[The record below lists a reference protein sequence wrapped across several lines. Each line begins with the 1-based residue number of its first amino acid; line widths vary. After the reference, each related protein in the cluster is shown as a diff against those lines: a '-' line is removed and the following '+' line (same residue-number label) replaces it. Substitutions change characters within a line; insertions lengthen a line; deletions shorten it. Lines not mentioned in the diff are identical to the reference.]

1 MVKQKKKDSPEISLE
16 KSILYLN
23 KMLTEGVCISKID
36 GKVLNL
42 IMNLYPHL
50 YLSFMS
56 KVENES
62 KIPFVLTTD

>member
-1 MVKQKKKDSPEISLE
+1 MAKQNKKGSPEISLE
-16 KSILYLN
+16 KSTLYLN
-23 KMLTEGVCISKID
+23 KMLTEGVCISKIN

-62 KIPFVLTTD
+62 KIPLELTTN

>member
-1 MVKQKKKDSPEISLE
+1 MSKQKKKLSPEISLE
-16 KSILYLN
+16 KATLYLN

-42 IMNLYPHL
+42 IMNLYPQL

-62 KIPFVLTTD
+62 KVPLYLTSD

>member
-1 MVKQKKKDSPEISLE
+1 MSKQKKKLSPEISLE
-16 KSILYLN
+16 KATLYLN

-62 KIPFVLTTD
+62 KVPLYLTSD

>member
-1 MVKQKKKDSPEISLE
+1 MTKQKKKLPPEVSLE
-16 KSILYLN
+16 KATLYLN

-62 KIPFVLTTD
+62 KVPLYLTSD